1 MDFGGSDTPTPPPV
15 AEPIDIIDEISGY
28 EQVKVTGADG
38 KTRFVRRALPLSP
51 EQEALKL
58 QYENIV
64 KEQIGIIEELSAPEL
79 ASQIPEFQPALQAY
93 KEQQQISLGK
103 AVRARS
109 RSEEETL
116 ARRGVESSTGAT
128 EQRAILG
135 RDIQASEQQIDR
147 DTMLFG
153 EQLRNQAIG
162 RSQNLLGL
170 ATGRQDIAFNQGLQS
185 LGQLMSTQQAQ
196 LGAQQNYNN
205 MLFQSQMQSAANKQS
220 GFNALLNAGATVAGA
235 AFGGPLGSAIA
246 GGVTKMLTSGGTG
259 SDAFSAGT
267 QSTITPSGVRL
278 PAGLPRSIG

>member
-196 LGAQQNYNN
+196 LGAQMSYDK
-205 MLFQSQMQSAANKQS
+205 MLFESQLQESKNKQS
-220 GFNALLNAGATVAGA
+220 GFNALLNAGATLGGAYLGGAG
-235 AFGGPLGSAIA
+235 FGAL
-246 GGVTKMLTSGGTG
+246 LGGTKTMEPL
-259 SDAFSAGT
+259 SFTAKDLFA
-267 QSTITPSGVRL
+267 
-278 PAGLPRSIG
+278 